1 MGGQNCEIPTPP
13 LEKVGVLLLPEM
25 FSPSDPADLERK
37 LNEAAASTGLA
48 RVLPLP
54 GLGYFAQP
62 APGTGGTPAVASVEG
77 RCADSVPPSAAPPDQ
92 FAASGAGVPPASLE
106 MKGNRDGRPA
116 SENQPSPPDDLS
128 EQQKDVF
135 RCVVEKEKKDVLVIA
150 GPGSGKTK
158 TLISCIIG
166 AVEGGTPAGKLVAI
180 SFTNNSAAELKVRLC
195 KAAIALPSLHRVHV
209 STFHA
214 WVGQLA
220 SARVDPWTY
229 PPVGLKTASLA
240 VALHLKNP
248 DPANHVF
255 TKAEVNAAERH
266 FEGCETFDAMEERN
280 FNKIAAEGKNRTGFN
295 NLVKAATALEAD
307 MKARQL
313 GTFGTLMKS
322 GVSLAGDLKQG
333 DIEWLFIDE
342 AQDLNAPQADFV
354 AALQKQTGCRVFAIA
369 DDDQGIYKFRGASNR
384 FLREFGKKTTTETFI
399 LTRNYRSTKPIVQA
413 CVQWITPNW
422 TQLRNPIKNLKS
434 TREGLR
440 IVVLAASGKY
450 GEQARG
456 AHAKIILEACNDKK
470 LLGSWGEAAVLD
482 FSVNSEDGDLGASG
496 LKVHKCGETRLD
508 QKVLSS
514 FFDLCRRRKA
524 AGPWHHGLWE
534 DFLSGCTAG
543 QIPPLGHPGLDDL
556 YAALEVIRRLRPDW
570 DSSAAANAIS
580 GINGTRKDSQKHF
593 FLGQRPEPDFQ
604 ADKINYLT
612 LHSSKG
618 MEFRAVWLVG
628 CGFAFSSKA
637 WDEVEGQPNVQDV
650 FDFIKGLLV
659 GKTAA
664 QKMEE
669 ANRLAAQLE
678 TRRLLYVGMSRA
690 TDLVM
695 ISAPHTAKI
704 EKKWHPA
711 TRRDCEQNNA
721 FRSALD
727 IALDGVPHVII
738 RSTADARKFASTI
751 TAAHRHPDW
760 NPPHRYRVESFT
772 SLTRQS
778 DENRE
783 VEIPR
788 DREYPLPQSEEAMI
802 GDLFHRIMHL
812 LCLEPDLIQERLDNK
827 ITNAELIAR
836 VSTATGLNKLDG
848 LLTSFFTDP
857 QGPWNHIQSGNCKSE
872 VAFSHV
878 TEIPIATK
886 NGTVPGRGPQPACP
900 PDTRRTSGPLV
911 PTARAIDET
920 ACEEI
925 LLKGFLDLVRFGND
939 GRPDLILDYKTGA
952 APAPGSPED
961 ARHTEQLITYRNA
974 LCATYSLKPAQIK
987 LADYYVAHQQLHPRG

>member
-1 MGGQNCEIPTPP
+1 
-13 LEKVGVLLLPEM
+13 M
-25 FSPSDPADLERK
+25 FIPSDPADLERK

-48 RVLPLP
+48 RVVPLP

-62 APGTGGTPAVASVEG
+62 APGTGATPAVASVEG
-77 RCADSVPPSAAPPDQ
+77 RCADSVPPSAAPTDK

-166 AVEGGTPAGKLVAI
+166 AVEGGTPAGKVVAI

-384 FLREFGKKTTTETFI
+384 FLREFGAQPATRTFE
-399 LTRNYRSTKPIVQA
+399 LTRNYRSTQPIVQA
-413 CVQWITPNW
+413 CVRWITPNW
-422 TQLRNPIKNLKS
+422 KETERAPKKLFS
-434 TREGLR
+434 EREPALPV
-440 IVVLAASGKY
+440 VVLAASGY
-450 GEQARG
+450 NGERDRG
-456 AHAKIILEACNDKK
+456 AHAKIILEACKAKK

-482 FSVNSEDGDLGASG
+482 FSVNKEDPDLGASG
-496 LKVHKCGETRLD
+496 LAVRKCGDSRLD
-508 QKVLSS
+508 QDVLNL
-514 FFDLCRRRKA
+514 FFKMCRDRKA
-524 AGPWHHGLWE
+524 KGAWHHGLWK
-534 DFLSGCTAG
+534 DFLSACTKR
-543 QIPPLGHPGLDDL
+543 QTPPLGHPGLDDL
-556 YAALEVIRRLRPDW
+556 YAALEAIRRLEPDMG
-570 DSSAAANAIS
+570 SQAAAKAIS
-580 GINGTRKDSQKHF
+580 EINAERTQDFEKHF
-593 FLGQRPEPDFQ
+593 FLGGRPEPDYQ

-628 CGFAFSSKA
+628 CGFAFSTKSWEEA
-637 WDEVEGQPNVQDV
+637 EGQPNGQDV
-650 FDFIKGLLV
+650 FEFLKGLFS
-659 GKTAA
+659 GKT

-669 ANRLAAQLE
+669 GIRLALQLE

-695 ISAPHTAKI
+695 ISAPLTDKI
-704 EKKWHPA
+704 EKKWSPK
-711 TRRDCEQNNA
+711 TKTKREQNNV
-721 FRSALD
+721 FRSELD
-727 IALDGVPHVII
+727 IALDGVPHVVI
-738 RSTADARKFASTI
+738 RSTADAKKFAATI
-751 TAAHRHPDW
+751 TAGHRHPDW
-760 NPPHRYRVESFT
+760 QPPHRYRVESFT

-788 DREYPLPQSEEAMI
+788 EREYPLPQSEEAMI

-836 VSTATGLNKLDG
+836 VSTATGLKKLDG
-848 LLTSFFTDP
+848 LLSSFFTDP

-878 TEIPIATK
+878 TEIPIATE
-886 NGTVPGRGPQPACP
+886 NGTVPGRGTRPACP

-911 PTARAIDET
+911 PTIQAIDET

-974 LCATYSLKPAQIK
+974 LCATYSQKPEQIK
-987 LADYYVAHQQLHPRG
+987 LADYYVAHQKLHPRG